1 MKKTSNPPHVKHYYY
16 HKPCEA
22 HAKQTGQPCKAWAMA
37 NGRCRLHG
45 GKSTGAKN
53 PHKKITH
60 GLRTKEAITQRQAEQ
75 QLLKASRKLLNS
87 I

>member
-1 MKKTSNPPHVKHYYY
+1 MEKTSNPPHANHYHF
-16 HKPCEA
+16 HKACGA
-22 HAKQTGQPCKAWAMA
+22 HAKQTGRPCKAWAMD

-53 PHKKITH
+53 PHKRITH
-60 GLRTKEAITQRQAEQ
+60 GLRTKEAIAQRQAER
-75 QLLKASRKLLNS
+75 QLLKASKELINS